1 MTRRILMDFGQIS
14 KLKKIFKTTYP
25 TVRAALLYKTDSEL
39 ARKIRHTAVKEYGGK
54 EVEY

>member
-1 MTRRILMDFGQIS
+1 MDFGQMS

-25 TVRAALLYKTDSEL
+25 TVRAALRYKTDSEL